1 MFIFHRSSPLNNVDG
16 SSLLIQRQAAWWEAL
31 AFIET
36 TMYSNNI
43 ELKLVELLALLC
55 NINSRHWGVFL
66 HNGWVGPLHNSHCWQ
81 ANSLPL
87 CSPLSSIET
96 STMQE
101 YVVWSYSLQV
111 TCLPWLS
118 RTALLGSVHAI
129 YRKKSGHGFWLTPR
143 RLGACRHSRENSAG
157 APKPGKKREFLPEEL
172 KPLELQGFSLQ
183 GDLSLQSYTPFI
195 LPRRTWRYYLASHY
209 YRALWPK

>member
-1 MFIFHRSSPLNNVDG
+1 MAFQIKRITEKEANAKSLNRIPFCIKGIRLQHTVFIFHRSSPLNNVDG

-118 RTALLGSVHAI
+118 RTALARLCAGYLQEKI
-129 YRKKSGHGFWLTPR
+129 WPR
-143 RLGACRHSRENSAG
+143 L
-157 APKPGKKREFLPEEL
+157 
-172 KPLELQGFSLQ
+172 
-183 GDLSLQSYTPFI
+183 
-195 LPRRTWRYYLASHY
+195 LAH
-209 YRALWPK
+209 L

>member
-1 MFIFHRSSPLNNVDG
+1 MAEQAPFTIHTVGRPIVCLYAPLSPPLRRAQCKNT
-16 SSLLIQRQAAWWEAL
+16 QFEAT
-31 AFIET
+31 AC
-36 TMYSNNI
+36 
-43 ELKLVELLALLC
+43 KLLACLG
-55 NINSRHWGVFL
+55 SRA
-66 HNGWVGPLHNSHCWQ
+66 PRQ
-81 ANSLPL
+81 
-87 CSPLSSIET
+87 
-96 STMQE
+96 
-101 YVVWSYSLQV
+101 
-111 TCLPWLS
+111 
-118 RTALLGSVHAI
+118 LGSVHAI

-209 YRALWPK
+209 YRALWPKQI